1 MAARGREYV
10 VILIK
15 LPPRQHRAEILHH
28 DLVRPRNSIRVGK
41 LGTIVD
47 HTHIK
52 TNSGC
57 NSCDLGA
64 HVPCPKND
72 DAREPIDMLDERAGI
87 LVNLRGPSGFA
98 ADRRGRSR

>member
-1 MAARGREYV
+1 M
-10 VILIK
+10 VILIE

-52 TNSGC
+52 TNTGC

-64 HVPCPKND
+64 DVPCSKND
-72 DAREPIDMLDERAGI
+72 DAWEPIDMLDERARI
-87 LVNLRGPSGFA
+87 LVNIRGPPGFTA
-98 ADRRGRSR
+98 ARLGWRR